1 MEEQKMKEIDVR
13 GLSCPIPVVKTK
25 KAMDTDP
32 EETLVILLETEVSK
46 ENVSRLA
53 TGRSYTIKEE
63 KVSGDYRLTLTPP
76 AA

>member
-1 MEEQKMKEIDVR
+1 MTEIDVR

-25 KAMDTDP
+25 KAMDTNPKDVL
-32 EETLVILLETEVSK
+32 TVLLETEVSK

-53 TGRSYTIKEE
+53 TGRGYTIKEE
-63 KVSGDYRLTLTPP
+63 KVSGEYRLVLTPP